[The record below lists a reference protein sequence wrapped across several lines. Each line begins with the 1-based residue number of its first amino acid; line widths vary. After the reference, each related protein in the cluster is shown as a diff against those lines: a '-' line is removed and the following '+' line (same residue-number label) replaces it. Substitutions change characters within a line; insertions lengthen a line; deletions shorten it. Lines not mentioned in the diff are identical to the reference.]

1 MPSPFVRK
9 AEETAWERRQA
20 AEAEAAYLD
29 ALTAGRGGFTG
40 KIAAPEA
47 ARKVRTG
54 WGTSEY
60 RRRHGGE
67 YDWFDGLSKAEQ
79 ARIRENW
86 FSHDP
91 GAVSPDEVEAMGL
104 PMSEWLAL
112 TRGVDVART
121 VKAGRRP
128 KRERYGG
135 ADPANFLLVG
145 RPEDHGQR
153 VRRFTSKR
161 DGSKWHDIDR
171 GARVQ
176 YFTDKEGRVHPI
188 RASYQAADARYN
200 VSPRGELVRT
210 GRRDYGA
217 DEAF

>member
-9 AEETAWERRQA
+9 AQEQAWERR
-20 AEAEAAYLD
+20 EAADAETAYWD

-40 KIAAPEA
+40 KIAAPKV
-47 ARKVRTG
+47 ARKARTA

-60 RRRHGGE
+60 RREHSGE

-79 ARIRENW
+79 ARVRENW

-104 PMSEWLAL
+104 PVSEWLAL
-112 TRGVDVART
+112 TRGIDVART

-128 KRERYGG
+128 KADRYGG
-135 ADPANFLLVG
+135 TSPATFLMRG

-161 DGSKWHDIDR
+161 DPSKWHDIDR

-176 YFTDKEGRVHPI
+176 YFTDKEGHVHPV
-188 RASYQAADARYN
+188 RSSYQAVDSRYH
-200 VSPRGELVRT
+200 VSATGQLVKT
-210 GRRDYGA
+210 GAKDYDA